1 MLRHVAE
8 QRTPHCACVET
19 IRVFGSFARGATDVG
34 DIDLAVK
41 INTSRDKRLH
51 EKLIRRLATGADPW
65 SGWQTSLGA
74 RSPILEIHFENHP
87 PEENM
92 VLLYAAG
99 DSLETCLQRL
109 RALTPDQSATH
120 APRHWE
126 QAKTESLRGLEQHF
140 GFLTATLDLLVV
152 GNALQIERVD
162 LEECPNDR
170 SPHGLSRQ
178 LQGGHAK
185 TLLAALVYLQ
195 DLGIAPAEI
204 SLLYEPAYIGGPWP
218 PVYTWQVLWTE
229 ASLSSFLKYEQECR
243 DALYLVSPRARKAPF
258 VSLRMHISSEVA
270 LHNTLQKIRAIRERA
285 SSETSEFEGFN
296 RLVDELLHKEILTA
310 RE

>member
-1 MLRHVAE
+1 VAE

-41 INTSRDKRLH
+41 INTSRDKCLH
-51 EKLIRRLATGADPW
+51 ARLIRRLAAGADPW

-99 DSLETCLQRL
+99 DPLKRCLQRL

-162 LEECPNDR
+162 LEDCSNDHPPR
-170 SPHGLSRQ
+170 GLSSGSEQR
-178 LQGGHAK
+178 LQGGNAK
-185 TLLAALVYLQ
+185 PLLAALVYLR

-204 SLLYEPAYIGGPWP
+204 LLLNEDAYIGGPWP

-243 DALYLVSPRARKAPF
+243 DAVYLVSPRARKAPF
-258 VSLRMHISSEVA
+258 AVLRMHILSEVA
-270 LHNTLQKIRAIRERA
+270 LHNTLQKVGAIRAKA

-296 RLVDELLHKEILTA
+296 RRLDELLHKEILTA